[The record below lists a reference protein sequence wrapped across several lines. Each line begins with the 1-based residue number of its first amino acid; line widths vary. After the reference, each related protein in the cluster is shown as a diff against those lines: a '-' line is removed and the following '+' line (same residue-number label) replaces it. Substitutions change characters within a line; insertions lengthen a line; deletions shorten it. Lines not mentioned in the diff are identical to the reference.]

1 MVPADPA
8 LRGRLFC
15 AARALLGWTQAR
27 VACEAG
33 LPTGTVAAVE
43 IGRRG
48 ERAAAVPAILGALD
62 RAGVRVATA
71 EAAGGAGAP
80 GICGVQAVV
89 PKLIPVPFSM
99 HRPGMTQREEAL
111 FALAM
116 ALRRVPAGV
125 WRDLGKRRLPGDAL
139 PERVATE
146 AILEHLERA
155 GWRLEHRPPPQ
166 ERPSL
171 HSKIG

>member
-1 MVPADPA
+1 MLPADPA

-33 LPTGTVAAVE
+33 VPKGTVAAVE

-62 RAGVRVATA
+62 RAGIRVTAT
-71 EAAGGAGAP
+71 EAVGGTP
-80 GICGVQAVV
+80 RTCGVQAVV
-89 PKLIPVPFSM
+89 HELVPVPFSVY
-99 HRPGMTQREEAL
+99 RPGMTERDETL
-111 FALAM
+111 FVLAM
-116 ALRRVPAGV
+116 ALRSVPPGI
-125 WRDLGKRRLPGDAL
+125 WRELGKRRLPGDGL
-139 PERVATE
+139 PEQAATE

-155 GWRLEHRPPPQ
+155 GWRLKHRSGAAAGPDPSAPP
-166 ERPSL
+166 RR
-171 HSKIG
+171 